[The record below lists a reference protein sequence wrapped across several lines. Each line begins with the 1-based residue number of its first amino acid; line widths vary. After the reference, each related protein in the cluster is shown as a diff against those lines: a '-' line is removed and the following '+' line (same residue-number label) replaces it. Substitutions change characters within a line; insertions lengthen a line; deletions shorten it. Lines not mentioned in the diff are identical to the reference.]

1 MTLFVMFKLL
11 TIYDGITL
19 QNNVIKMHFNV
30 LSYLIIG
37 LDPFKLE
44 DYIHSR
50 KWKMFPQYIILNSLQ
65 PNI

>member
-30 LSYLIIG
+30 LSYLITG
-37 LDPFKLE
+37 LDPL
-44 DYIHSR
+44 DR

>member
-30 LSYLIIG
+30 LSYLITG
-37 LDPFKLE
+37 LDPLKLE

>member
-1 MTLFVMFKLL
+1 MGVQGFNFNRNYDFVMFKLL

-30 LSYLIIG
+30 LSYLITG
-37 LDPFKLE
+37 LDLLKLE

-50 KWKMFPQYIILNSLQ
+50 KWKMFP
-65 PNI
+65 